1 MLAYVRRVRYNG
13 QSGGDASM
21 GDRTER
27 NRRTAPARNRYNAE
41 TYEPVT
47 IRLRR
52 DGSDGISRAQITAAA
67 AAAGQSVNAWI
78 VDAIKQAL

>member
-1 MLAYVRRVRYNG
+1 M
-13 QSGGDASM
+13 GG
-21 GDRTER
+21 RTER

-52 DGSDGISRAQITAAA
+52 DGSDGISRAQIAAA
-67 AAAGQSVNAWI
+67 AATAGQSVNAWI